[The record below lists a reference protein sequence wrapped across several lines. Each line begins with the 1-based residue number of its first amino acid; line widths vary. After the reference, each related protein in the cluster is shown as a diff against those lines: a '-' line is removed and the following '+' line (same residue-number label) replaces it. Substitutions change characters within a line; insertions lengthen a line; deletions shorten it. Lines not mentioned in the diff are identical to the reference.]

1 MSSLQQGTRVALD
14 TTTKMIMQSLP
25 PKVDPS
31 VSAMMEETTEQIK
44 WSDIGGLNDQIR
56 EIREVSRLSLI
67 FIYYRSSSFL
77 WFAPNSSFERVS
89 RLPRAFFSTVL
100 LEPGKRWLRRH
111 WRRLSKR
118 RLSKRWLLRWSRS
131 MSENQAESFE
141 NSSVRLFLASY
152 LDYARQH
159 TPAVVFID
167 EIDAIG
173 SKRRENVPI
182 FGIP

>member
-56 EIREVSRLSLI
+56 EIREVSRLSLM
-67 FIYYRSSSFL
+67 FIHSRSSSFP
-77 WFAPNSSFERVS
+77 WFAPNSSFERAS

-100 LEPGKRWLRRH
+100 PEPGKR
-111 WRRLSKR
+111 
-118 RLSKRWLLRWSRS
+118 
-131 MSENQAESFE
+131 
-141 NSSVRLFLASY
+141 
-152 LDYARQH
+152 
-159 TPAVVFID
+159 
-167 EIDAIG
+167 
-173 SKRRENVPI
+173 
-182 FGIP
+182 